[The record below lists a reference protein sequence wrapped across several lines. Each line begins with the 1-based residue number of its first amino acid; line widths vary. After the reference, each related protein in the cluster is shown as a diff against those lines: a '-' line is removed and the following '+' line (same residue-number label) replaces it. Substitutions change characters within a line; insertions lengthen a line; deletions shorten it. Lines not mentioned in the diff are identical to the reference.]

1 MSIKPK
7 LTTEKV
13 INKSFIVW
21 GVQKD
26 NRIKIYYKWSLN
38 KEQYN
43 EIQKLDEFV
52 MVDYDKKKREWYI
65 TYVNINKILSCTI
78 DDISSAYSI
87 AQF

>member
-21 GVQKD
+21 GVPKYD
-26 NRIKIYYKWSLN
+26 RIKIYHKWSLN
-38 KEQYN
+38 QEQYN